1 LLLTWFAVGGCSG
14 DFSGEKRLNAALL
27 TSSFCFCGAELFFT
41 SDLFSSFVS
50 GVWFFFFRS
59 YSGLDSFGE
68 AGFFSCNGVVCLE
81 TT

>member
-1 LLLTWFAVGGCSG
+1 LLFTWFAASWCSG
-14 DFSGEKRLNAALL
+14 DFSGEKRLTGALL

-50 GVWFFFFRS
+50 GVWFFFFTS
-59 YSGLDSFGE
+59 YSGLGGFGE
-68 AGFFSCNGVVCLE
+68 AGFFSCNGVVCLK